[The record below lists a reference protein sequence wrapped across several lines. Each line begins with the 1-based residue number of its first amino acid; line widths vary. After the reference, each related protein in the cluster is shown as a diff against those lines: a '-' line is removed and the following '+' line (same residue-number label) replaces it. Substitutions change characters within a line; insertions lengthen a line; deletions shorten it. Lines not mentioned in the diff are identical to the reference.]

1 MTKLQ
6 FLIIISSFIF
16 LLFAIDWF
24 QRKKFNALHF
34 TIFFWGS
41 SLLVIFW
48 LNPHLLNQL
57 WWNFWLNRW
66 ADLLV
71 YLGLILLWYLYFEL
85 LNKSTKLNN
94 NLTRLVSNIS
104 TKDIELPNRK
114 FAEHKDRFVF
124 LIRAYNES
132 KTIWKVLQDI
142 IDAWYKNIL
151 VVNDGSVDHTKKI
164 VQKIQKVYSSVALIS
179 HDINRGGWAANKTW
193 FNFLKDVSS
202 SLEFDYV
209 VTYDADDQMDI
220 EDMKNFESILEK
232 NTDTNIALLWSRFVE
247 GGKSTNMPTMRKIV
261 LRWSKFITK
270 IFNWVVVSDPHNGY
284 RVIWIKALKKINIF
298 SDDFTYASEILD
310 WIKINHIPYF
320 EVPVSI
326 KYTDY
331 SLSKWQKNLNAFK
344 ILIQLIYTKFFY
356 K

>member
-6 FLIIISSFIF
+6 FLIIIASFVFLIF
-16 LLFAIDWF
+16 ALDWF

-34 TIFFWGS
+34 LIFFGWAG
-41 SLLVIFW
+41 LLVIFW
-48 LNPHLLNQL
+48 LNPHLLNQVG
-57 WWNFWLNRW
+57 WNFWLSRW

-85 LNKSTKLNN
+85 LNKTTKLNN
-94 NLTRLVSNIS
+94 NLTRLVSNLS
-104 TKDIELPNRK
+104 TKNIELPNRK
-114 FAEHKDRFVF
+114 FVDQKDKFIF

-132 KTIWKVLQDI
+132 KTIWKVLEDLI
-142 IDAWYKNIL
+142 AAWYKNIL
-151 VVNDGSVDHTKKI
+151 VVNDGSLDYTASI
-164 VQKIQKVYSSVALIS
+164 VQKIQKTYSSIYLIS

-193 FNFLKDVSS
+193 FNFLKEMSANFD
-202 SLEFDYV
+202 FDYV

-220 EDMKNFESILEK
+220 EDMKNFEAVLTDK
-232 NTDTNIALLWSRFVE
+232 PDTNIALLGSRFVDWW
-247 GGKSTNMPTMRKIV
+247 KSTNMPAMRKII
-261 LRWSKFITK
+261 LLGSKIITK
-270 IFNWVVVSDPHNGY
+270 IFNWIVVSDPHNGY

-310 WIKINHIPYF
+310 WIKINNIPYF
-320 EVPVSI
+320 EVPVTI

-331 SLSKWQKNLNAFK
+331 SLSKGQTNLNAFR
-344 ILIQLIYTKFFY
+344 ILMQLIYTKFFY